1 VVRETTGISLTLN
14 KKQIFLLL
22 SILLMACSNR
32 LAAQQ
37 QIYAYSQYADNL
49 TPINPAYSMLDRAG
63 SLNLMGRKQFI
74 GIDGAPTSLLFS
86 GSLPIE
92 SIGGAAGIFVLNDQV
107 AVEKQLEVNAFF
119 AKAIQLS
126 AYNYLAVSLNAGVR
140 NYNAN
145 YSSLDAN
152 DDDQFRQ
159 DVRETKP
166 NIGFGVMFYSDKY
179 YVGVSVPELS
189 IRSLG
194 TASVQ
199 QANYLKNHFY
209 FSGAYL
215 ADLSEDI
222 KFKPST
228 LVSYVN
234 GSPLLADFTGTI
246 FLKEQLGIGAGY
258 RTNKRGS
265 GIVSVITNTFKVGY
279 SYQFGTSSNNL
290 GGFNTTIHEVSLTYR
305 FGKTSERKLL

>member
-1 VVRETTGISLTLN
+1 MV
-14 KKQIFLLL
+14 
-22 SILLMACSNR
+22 CSNR
-32 LAAQQ
+32 LMAQQ

-74 GIDGAPTSLLFS
+74 GINGAPTSLLFS

-92 SIGGAAGIFVLNDQV
+92 SIGGAAGIYVLNDQI
-107 AVEKQLEVNAFF
+107 AIEKQFEVNAFF
-119 AKAIQLS
+119 AKAIQLT
-126 AYNYLAVSLNAGVR
+126 AYDYLAVSFNAGIR

-145 YSSLDAN
+145 YSSLDTY
-152 DDDQFRQ
+152 DDGQFKD

-179 YVGVSVPELS
+179 YVGVSLPELS

-215 ADLSEDI
+215 ANLGEDI

-246 FLKEQLGIGAGY
+246 YLKEQLGIGAGY
-258 RTNKRGS
+258 RTNKRAS
-265 GIVSVITNTFKVGY
+265 GIVSVITDTFKVGY

-290 GGFNTTIHEVSLTYR
+290 GGFNTTIHEVSLAYR

>member
-1 VVRETTGISLTLN
+1 MSLNLN
-14 KKQIFLLL
+14 KKQFTIAL
-22 SILLMACSNR
+22 SILLMICGNK
-32 LAAQQ
+32 LMAQQ

-49 TPINPAYSMLDRAG
+49 TPINPAYSMLDKAG

-74 GIDGAPTSLLFS
+74 GINGAPTSLLFS

-92 SIGGAAGIFVLNDQV
+92 SIGGAAGIYVLNDQV

-119 AKAIQLS
+119 SKAIQLTG
-126 AYNYLAVSLNAGVR
+126 NDYLAVSLNAGVR

-145 YSSLDAN
+145 YSSLDSY
-152 DDDQFRQ
+152 DPQFRD
-159 DVRETKP
+159 DVRETTP

-179 YVGVSVPELS
+179 YVGVSVPELT

-194 TASVQ
+194 TASVE
-199 QANYLKNHFY
+199 QANYLKSHYY
-209 FSGAYL
+209 FAGAYL
-215 ADLSEDI
+215 ADLSDDI

-234 GSPLLADFTGTI
+234 GSPLLADITGTI
-246 FLKEQLGIGAGY
+246 FLKEQIGLGASY
-258 RTNKRGS
+258 RTNKRGA
-265 GIVSVITNTFKVGY
+265 GIISVIADTFKIGY

-305 FGKTSERKLL
+305 FGKTGERKLL

>member
-1 VVRETTGISLTLN
+1 MNLNLN
-14 KKQIFLLL
+14 KKQFLLLL
-22 SILLMACSNR
+22 SILMMICSNR
-32 LAAQQ
+32 LMAQQ

-49 TPINPAYSMLDRAG
+49 TPINPAYSMLDKAG

-74 GIDGAPTSLLFS
+74 GINGAPTSLLFS

-92 SIGGAAGIFVLNDQV
+92 SIGGAAGIYVLNDQV

-119 AKAIQLS
+119 AKAIQLTG
-126 AYNYLAVSLNAGVR
+126 NDYLAVSLNAGVR

-145 YSSLDAN
+145 YSTLDSY
-152 DDDQFRQ
+152 DPQFR
-159 DVRETKP
+159 DDIRETKP

-179 YVGVSVPELS
+179 YLGVSVPELS

-215 ADLSEDI
+215 ADLSDDI

-258 RTNKRGS
+258 RTNKRAS
-265 GIVSVITNTFKVGY
+265 GIISVITDTFKVGY

-290 GGFNTTIHEVSLTYR
+290 GGFNTTIHEVSLAYR